1 MSSQD
6 VRKAKQ
12 WRLIMSWKTEVS
24 AAALA
29 LTLALGPAAA
39 QQVAPPETRPET
51 SRAPVAGQ
59 ITAQPGDSILARD
72 LIGQTVIAPDNT
84 KIGTVSDL
92 LLSNDGRTI
101 QGFVVGVGGFLGIG
115 ERNVALKMDQL
126 KITPLTA
133 GGVQLT
139 ADLKKEDLSK
149 APAFKSRKDMEAE
162 KKASERPS
170 PGVGSS
176 PTQSPK

>member
-1 MSSQD
+1 MSF
-6 VRKAKQ
+6 
-12 WRLIMSWKTEVS
+12 KTGVS
-24 AAALA
+24 AAALGM
-29 LTLALGPAAA
+29 TLALSAATA

-51 SRAPVAGQ
+51 PRTPVAGQ
-59 ITAQPGDSILARD
+59 IVTQPQESILARD

-92 LLSNDGRTI
+92 VLSNDGRTVN
-101 QGFVVGVGGFLGIG
+101 GFVVGVGGFLGIG

-126 KITPLTA
+126 KITPLAA

-139 ADLKKEDLSK
+139 ADLKKEDLAK

-162 KKASERPS
+162 KRASERPS
-170 PGVGSS
+170 SGGSPGS